1 MKRKMKNSKTIIIAI
16 IVGLAV
22 AMLVMAVAI
31 YLGYTNA
38 YISNVNEIN
47 ISIFGINIKKKKKN
61 VDKYIGSSIGQN
73 MGIICVI
80 FIAGAICVERLITKV
95 KSKK

>member
-1 MKRKMKNSKTIIIAI
+1 MEKKSKNIKTIIIAI
-16 IVGLAV
+16 IVGFAV
-22 AMLVMAVAI
+22 AMLIMAIAI
-31 YLGYTNA
+31 YFGYTNA
-38 YISNVNEIN
+38 YNSNVNDMN
-47 ISIFGINIKKKKKN
+47 VSLFGIDIYTLVRNGKKYN
-61 VDKYIGSSIGQN
+61 GSSIGQN